1 MRKDRRLILFLVS
14 FLWLGGCGTHY
25 VTPGGGVALADLAP
39 AGSADS
45 LGHFY
50 QAAPASAFPAHL
62 ALARLQ
68 DSGYATTTN
77 SGYGTGRFSLVTAR
91 DIETEDAIATIGSLP
106 MIQGVAPLGRLLVP
120 SAMETIDD
128 LRVPAARLHADM
140 ILIYSV
146 DTTFSIGGKSFGP
159 ASLLSLGFLPNK
171 SAKVTA
177 TVAGV
182 LVDVRTGFIYGTTEA
197 SVTEEHRAS
206 VWSSAMIVDAA
217 RITVEE
223 AAFTGF
229 VDEFGKLWAG
239 VVNSHVRVEPRE
251 LPGGQ
256 TQRAYHRIRLDSR

>member
-1 MRKDRRLILFLVS
+1 MRKDHLITLVLVS
-14 FLWLGGCGTHY
+14 FFWLPGCGTHY
-25 VTPGGGVALADLAP
+25 VTPGGGVSLADFAP
-39 AGSADS
+39 AGSADG

-62 ALARLQ
+62 AMARLQ
-68 DSGYATTTN
+68 DGGYATTTN
-77 SGYGTGRFSLVTAR
+77 SGYGTGRYSLVTTR
-91 DIETEDAIATIGSLP
+91 DIETDDAIATIGSLP

-128 LRVPAARLHADM
+128 LRVPAARLRADM
-140 ILIYSV
+140 ILIYSI
-146 DTTFSIGGKSFGP
+146 DTTFSIGGKSLGP
-159 ASLLSLGFLPNK
+159 ASMLSLGFLPNK
-171 SAKVTA
+171 TARVTA

-182 LVDVRTGFIYGTTEA
+182 LVDVRSGYVYGTTEA
-197 SVTEEHRAS
+197 TVTEEHRAS
-206 VWSSAMIVDAA
+206 VWSTAMIVDAA
-217 RITVEE
+217 RITAEE

-256 TQRAYHRIRLDSR
+256 TQRAWHRIRLDSR